1 MARIKISKVA
11 KDLNV
16 ALPTV
21 VEFLRGKN
29 IEVDDNPNARIE
41 EDVVELLESSFKT
54 DRDQKN
60 KSQQLS
66 TDPASARRPN
76 RLLRRARQRRC
87 VLPPKSISRRFLAR

>member
-41 EDVVELLESSFKT
+41 EDVVELLESSFKN
-54 DRDQKN
+54 DRDQKTSRSN
-60 KSQQLS
+60 SRP
-66 TDPASARRPN
+66 TAPASARRPN
-76 RLLRRARQRRC
+76 PLLRRAR
-87 VLPPKSISRRFLAR
+87 